1 MLGAFQP
8 FLLKASVRTEKKP
21 IFKIFRKLLHD
32 ATRKCKDQGRGEEL
46 AAEHPTTRG
55 DDTQRL
61 HGHSG
66 LQERTPA
73 PVLHGRQVYNVEVAF
88 RKTSLFNLTPKAHQ
102 R

>member
-1 MLGAFQP
+1 MMPLGNARIKAEVRN
-8 FLLKASVRTEKKP
+8 LLQNT
-21 IFKIFRKLLHD
+21 
-32 ATRKCKDQGRGEEL
+32 
-46 AAEHPTTRG
+46 TTRG

>member
-1 MLGAFQP
+1 MMPVGNARI
-8 FLLKASVRTEKKP
+8 KAEVRNSLQNT
-21 IFKIFRKLLHD
+21 
-32 ATRKCKDQGRGEEL
+32 
-46 AAEHPTTRG
+46 TTRG

-102 R
+102 Q